1 MMPLLKRYRM
11 FKFYATSGAGMLAL
25 RPLDAWAQNTFA
37 NSGNWP
43 AEPAVWFSG
52 ALMIAFLWAWVLM
65 IQYRYLRSRLD
76 DSREF
81 VGRNDEYREML
92 NVSPDGVMISV
103 NDRLLYA
110 NPAALKLFGAAT
122 FDLLADKRPITLV
135 DSGFLSI
142 TQAMRRESLKTR
154 RGTDYS
160 IVRHTQ
166 LDGAKIDAEVACAPV
181 NWGGVLC
188 NVVILWDVTGRV
200 RGDRELKESEER
212 HRDLIES
219 APDAMYVQM
228 EGMIVYMNT
237 ACRKLFLVDDS
248 DGYRGRS
255 VLDFVHPDERNSTSR
270 SLAKF
275 FGHETKVELLE
286 QRRLRVDGTDFP
298 ASVSI
303 RPMT

>member
-1 MMPLLKRYRM
+1 
-11 FKFYATSGAGMLAL
+11 
-25 RPLDAWAQNTFA
+25 
-37 NSGNWP
+37 
-43 AEPAVWFSG
+43 
-52 ALMIAFLWAWVLM
+52 
-65 IQYRYLRSRLD
+65 
-76 DSREF
+76 
-81 VGRNDEYREML
+81 
-92 NVSPDGVMISV
+92 
-103 NDRLLYA
+103 
-110 NPAALKLFGAAT
+110 
-122 FDLLADKRPITLV
+122 
-135 DSGFLSI
+135 
-142 TQAMRRESLKTR
+142 MRRESLKTR

-160 IVRHTQ
+160 IVRHTR

-303 RPMT
+303 RPVTWE

>member
-81 VGRNDEYREML
+81 VGRNDEYREIL

-122 FDLLADKRPITLV
+122 FDLLAAKRPITLV
-135 DSGFLSI
+135 DSGFLRI
-142 TQAMRRESLKTR
+142 PETMRRESLKTR
-154 RGTDYS
+154 RGTNYL
-160 IVRHTQ
+160 IVRHHG
-166 LDGAKIDAEVACAPV
+166 LMAPRS
-181 NWGGVLC
+181 
-188 NVVILWDVTGRV
+188 T
-200 RGDRELKESEER
+200 
-212 HRDLIES
+212 
-219 APDAMYVQM
+219 
-228 EGMIVYMNT
+228 
-237 ACRKLFLVDDS
+237 RK
-248 DGYRGRS
+248 
-255 VLDFVHPDERNSTSR
+255 SR
-270 SLAKF
+270 A
-275 FGHETKVELLE
+275 
-286 QRRLRVDGTDFP
+286 RR
-298 ASVSI
+298 
-303 RPMT
+303 